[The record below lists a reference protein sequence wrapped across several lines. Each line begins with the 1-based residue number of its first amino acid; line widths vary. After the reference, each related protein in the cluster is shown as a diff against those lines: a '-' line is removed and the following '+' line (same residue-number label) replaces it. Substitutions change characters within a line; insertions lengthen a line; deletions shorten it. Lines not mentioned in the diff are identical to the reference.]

1 MQINNVTITDIDQ
14 IYSFY
19 RIASDY
25 QKAKEKV
32 IVWPD
37 FNRNM
42 VETEIAEHRQFKML
56 MNNEV
61 VCIWAITF
69 NDEQIWEEI
78 NRDSAIY
85 IHRIATNPD
94 FRGRNFVSK
103 IVDWAKEYAK
113 EKGIQFIRLD
123 TLGNNTRLIKHYK
136 NAGFDFLGMFDL
148 KNTDSLP
155 DHYKE
160 APVCLFEIDL
170 ES

>member
-69 NDEQIWEEI
+69 NDEQIWEER